1 MRSQWSR
8 RGPGPWGMGGGVS
21 RSKGCR
27 AWESLSTAAHLS
39 GSASLP
45 AWAVFSAWPQCFEQ
59 RGFINPDGASSQP
72 HCSLPAHPRTR
83 GGESSPARPTPRA
96 PGRRLLGRCL
106 ALAPTVSALTWLC
119 FPAGHR
125 RAGAPAAD
133 ASHRAGVH
141 GAEAGARHQA
151 VPSDRESEGGF
162 LRPVRQLTLPSAE
175 EAGPLC
181 W

>member
-1 MRSQWSR
+1 MGCLAA
-8 RGPGPWGMGGGVS
+8 RGAERGKASPQQLTSLALPPCQPGLCS
-21 RSKGCR
+21 
-27 AWESLSTAAHLS
+27 
-39 GSASLP
+39 
-45 AWAVFSAWPQCFEQ
+45 Q
-59 RGFINPDGASSQP
+59 RGHSALSKEDLLTQVGHPASHAALCQ
-72 HCSLPAHPRTR
+72 RTP
-83 GGESSPARPTPRA
+83 ESEAAARPTPRA